1 MDEIIKNKNIYIQY
15 DSNVFDNF
23 SDKLFNV
30 DYITKERL
38 IKSEI
43 IGRGKTYNI
52 KHDGKEF
59 ILKHYIR
66 GGFAS
71 KISHD
76 NYIFDSLASTRSVK
90 EYNLLNNLFA
100 KDLPVPK
107 PAALQVIRNRFTYTC
122 DLITCKIKN
131 IGTLH
136 DFIMKKKMTSELWNS
151 LEFTLKKFLKESVY
165 HSDLNAKNI
174 IIDKQSNFYLVDFDN
189 SYFFYEKKLFM
200 KSITRLER
208 SLSKLD
214 NYNNEME
221 KIIKRFN

>member
-43 IGRGKTYNI
+43 YGRGKTYDI
-52 KHDGKEF
+52 KLDGKEF

-71 KISHD
+71 KISYD
-76 NYIFDSLASTRSVK
+76 NYVFDSIASTRSVK
-90 EYNLLNNLFA
+90 EYNLLNNLFI
-100 KDLPVPK
+100 KELPVPK
-107 PAALQVIRNRFTYTC
+107 PAALQVIRGRFTYTC

-136 DFIMKKKMTSELWNS
+136 DFIMNKKMTSELWNS
-151 LEFTLKKFLKESVY
+151 LELTLEKFFKENVY

-174 IIDKQSNFYLVDFDN
+174 IIDKKNKFYLVDFDN
-189 SYFFYEKKLFM
+189 SYFFYEKKLFS
-200 KSITRLER
+200 KSIARLER

-214 NYNNEME
+214 NYNNEMK

>member
-43 IGRGKTYNI
+43 CGRGKTYDI
-52 KHDGKEF
+52 KLDGKGF

-71 KISHD
+71 KISYD
-76 NYIFDSLASTRSVK
+76 NYVFDSIASTRSVK
-90 EYNLLNNLFA
+90 EYNLLNNLFI
-100 KDLPVPK
+100 KELPVPK
-107 PAALQVIRNRFTYTC
+107 PAALQVIRGRFTYTC

-136 DFIMKKKMTSELWNS
+136 DFIMNKKMTSELWNS
-151 LEFTLKKFLKESVY
+151 LELTLEKFFKENVY

-174 IIDKQSNFYLVDFDN
+174 LIDKNKKFYLVDFDN
-189 SYFFYEKKLFM
+189 SYFFYEKKLFS
-200 KSITRLER
+200 KSIVRLER
-208 SLSKLD
+208 SLSKLG
-214 NYNNEME
+214 NYNNEMK

>member
-174 IIDKQSNFYLVDFDN
+174 IIDEQSNFYLVDFDN
-189 SYFFYEKKLFM
+189 SYFFY
-200 KSITRLER
+200 
-208 SLSKLD
+208 
-214 NYNNEME
+214 
-221 KIIKRFN
+221 

>member
-76 NYIFDSLASTRSVK
+76 NYIFDSIASTRSVK
-90 EYNLLNNLFA
+90 EYNLLKEYCRGSHFGLFGI
-100 KDLPVPK
+100 PE
-107 PAALQVIRNRFTYTC
+107 RFQIHAVLT
-122 DLITCKIKN
+122 
-131 IGTLH
+131 
-136 DFIMKKKMTSELWNS
+136 
-151 LEFTLKKFLKESVY
+151 
-165 HSDLNAKNI
+165 
-174 IIDKQSNFYLVDFDN
+174 
-189 SYFFYEKKLFM
+189 
-200 KSITRLER
+200 
-208 SLSKLD
+208 
-214 NYNNEME
+214 
-221 KIIKRFN
+221 

>member
-76 NYIFDSLASTRSVK
+76 NYIFDSIASTRSVK

-107 PAALQVIRNRFTYTC
+107 PAALQVTMGRFTYQA
-122 DLITCKIKN
+122 DLITCKIEN
-131 IGTLH
+131 HGTLY
-136 DFIMKKKMTSELWNS
+136 DFI
-151 LEFTLKKFLKESVY
+151 KESRMTQALWKSLGSTLDKFFQENVY

-174 IIDKQSNFYLVDFDN
+174 IVNENKFFLLDFDN
-189 SYFFYEKKLFM
+189 SYFFYNKKMFS
-200 KSITRLER
+200 KSINRLER
-208 SLSKLD
+208 SLKKIK
-214 NYNNEME
+214 NYNNE
-221 KIIKRFN
+221 FNDVMKKFY